1 MPPKSSD
8 DPGWKSMKSDR
19 ELIALAKTHT
29 LEAIAKLLERRPK
42 ATLKKAAKLGLAIRR
57 EAKGK

>member
-1 MPPKSSD
+1 MPPKPS

-29 LEAIAKLLERRPK
+29 LK
-42 ATLKKAAKLGLAIRR
+42 ALADHFQ
-57 EAKGK
+57 APA